1 MLGLTICFQMDY
13 PMDMTFVMSYF
24 FASGQTGNKE
34 E

>member
-13 PMDMTFVMSYF
+13 PMDMTKVMSYF
-24 FASGQTGNKE
+24 FAPGQTGNKE

>member
-24 FASGQTGNKE
+24 CLRADGKYKE